1 MKKFDK
7 FISGEGCFSEEQVLF
22 SFYPDFP
29 EQGRFPRYRK
39 HGTAIQTS
47 DGTFEFIERNN
58 AGSRAKIIKKL
69 SHGRLTKTTQGEFLL
84 TIRIDECEPRPT
96 GIIADNA
103 ITAMDALSEYLFK
116 EKAA

>member
-7 FISGEGCFSEEQVLF
+7 FISGEGCFSEEDVLF

-29 EQGRFPRYRK
+29 EKGRFPRYKK

-69 SHGRLTKTTQGEFLL
+69 SHGRLTKTQQGDYLL
-84 TIRIDECEPRPT
+84 TIRIGEFEPRPMA
-96 GIIADNA
+96 IICDNA
-103 ITAMDALSEYLFK
+103 MTAMDALSEYLFK
-116 EKAA
+116 DAA